1 MAPLLEV
8 RNLRINFGATQAVVG
23 VDLHLEE
30 GEVLGLAAVPS
41 LRTDRT
47 KPLAMVTES
56 TA

>member
-8 RNLRINFGATQAVVG
+8 RNLCINFGATQAVAD

-30 GEVLGLAAVPS
+30 GEVLGFAAVPS